1 MVYDLHISRRR
12 LHPFQA
18 MTRTLSKPSVLK
30 RLRNAGFDMAAII
43 EQNRGEI
50 EIGHLT
56 DGRATWEQREAN
68 VKLAE
73 QASELLGWGYFVSGY
88 GSCWL
93 QADMGCEVT
102 RELIRNNID

>member
-1 MVYDLHISRRR
+1 
-12 LHPFQA
+12 

-30 RLRNAGFDMAAII
+30 RLRDGGFDMTAII

-56 DGRATWEQREAN
+56 DGRATWEQREKN
-68 VKLAE
+68 TELAE
-73 QASELLGWGYFVSGY
+73 QASKLLGWGYFVSGY

>member
-1 MVYDLHISRRR
+1 M
-12 LHPFQA
+12 A
-18 MTRTLSKPSVLK
+18 RTLSKPSVLK
-30 RLRNAGFDMAAII
+30 RLRNAGFDMDAIL
-43 EQNRGEI
+43 EQNCGEI
-50 EIGHLT
+50 EIGRLT

-73 QASELLGWGYFVSGY
+73 QASELLGWGFYLSSY

>member
-1 MVYDLHISRRR
+1 MPYLLHQPETAQH
-12 LHPFQA
+12 LKQ

-30 RLRNAGFDMAAII
+30 RLRNAGFDMDAIL

-50 EIGHLT
+50 EVGYLT
-56 DGRATWEQREAN
+56 DGRASWEQREAN

-102 RELIRNNID
+102 RELIRNNMD

>member
-1 MVYDLHISRRR
+1 
-12 LHPFQA
+12 
-18 MTRTLSKPSVLK
+18 MTSGEIPHTSNNMSRTLSKPSVLK
-30 RLRNAGFDMAAII
+30 RLRDGGFDMTAIL

-50 EIGHLT
+50 EVGHLT

-73 QASELLGWGYFVSGY
+73 LASKLLGWGFYVSNY

-93 QADMGCEVT
+93 VADMGCDVT
-102 RELIRNNID
+102 RELIRNNMD

>member
-1 MVYDLHISRRR
+1 
-12 LHPFQA
+12 

-30 RLRNAGFDMAAII
+30 RLRQIGFDMTAIL
-43 EQNRGEI
+43 EQHRGEI

-68 VKLAE
+68 LVLAE
-73 QASELLGWGYFVSGY
+73 QASRVLGWDFYVTGY
-88 GSCWL
+88 GSCYL
-93 QADMGCEVT
+93 QADMGCSVT

>member
-1 MVYDLHISRRR
+1 MFIRRR
-12 LHPFQA
+12 RHNLKPQ

-30 RLRNAGFDMAAII
+30 RLRNAGFDMDAII
-43 EQNRGEI
+43 EQSRGEI

>member
-1 MVYDLHISRRR
+1 M
-12 LHPFQA
+12 A
-18 MTRTLSKPSVLK
+18 RTLSTRSVLK
-30 RLRNAGFDMAAII
+30 RLRDGGFDMTAVI
-43 EQNRGEI
+43 EQSRGEI
-50 EIGHLT
+50 EVGHLT
-56 DGRATWEQREAN
+56 DGRATWEQRDAN

-73 QASELLGWGYFVSGY
+73 QASELLGWGFYISGY